1 MYLYNIDKP
10 NTKKKSF
17 PLWYKNQTFLLRDRQ
32 TDMILGL

>member
-10 NTKKKSF
+10 NTKKSF
-17 PLWYKNQTFLLRDRQ
+17 PLWYKNQTFLLRDTQ